1 MAQRLMTCPGMQR
14 MEKDQEM
21 SILVGR
27 EAQSFISQAVLANG
41 EVVDD
46 FDLSK
51 FIADKYAAV
60 FFYPLDFTFVC
71 PSEIIAFAHRT
82 EVLAALGCEVVAIS
96 TDSHFTHTAWRNTPV
111 EQGGVGAV
119 PFPMVADMTREIT
132 SAYGVLS
139 EPGNSYYPAGVAMRA
154 TFVIDQQ
161 GIVRL
166 QVVNDEPLG
175 RSVDEVIR
183 IVDALQFSRNTAR
196 CVRRAGIKATP
207 AWSRPRRELPVTYLS
222 TRMRYISLWTNRQG
236 GE

>member
-1 MAQRLMTCPGMQR
+1 
-14 MEKDQEM
+14 M

-27 EAQSFISQAVLANG
+27 EAPGFISQAVLANG
-41 EVVDD
+41 EAVDD
-46 FDLSK
+46 FDLNK
-51 FIADKYAAV
+51 FIAEKYAAV

-82 EVLAALGCEVVAIS
+82 EALSALGCEVVAIS
-96 TDSHFTHTAWRNTPV
+96 TDSHFTHSAWRNTPV
-111 EQGGVGAV
+111 EQGGVGSV

-139 EPGNSYYPAGVAMRA
+139 EPGNSYYPPGVAMRA

-161 GIVRL
+161 GIVRH

-183 IVDALQFSRNTAR
+183 IVDALQFFEANGQV
-196 CVRRAGIKATP
+196 CPAGWNKGDAGMDTTSSGV
-207 AWSRPRRELPVTYLS
+207 ASYLS
-222 TRMRYISLWTNRQG
+222 EHADAL
-236 GE
+236 

>member
-1 MAQRLMTCPGMQR
+1 MPCNPQR

-27 EAQSFISQAVLANG
+27 EAPGFISQAVLANG

-51 FIADKYAAV
+51 FIAEKYAAV

-111 EQGGVGAV
+111 EQGGVGSV

-139 EPGNSYYPAGVAMRA
+139 E
-154 TFVIDQQ
+154 
-161 GIVRL
+161 
-166 QVVNDEPLG
+166 
-175 RSVDEVIR
+175 
-183 IVDALQFSRNTAR
+183 
-196 CVRRAGIKATP
+196 
-207 AWSRPRRELPVTYLS
+207 RELVLPS
-222 TRMRYISLWTNRQG
+222 RGRDARDICDRSAGDCSAPDR
-236 GE
+236 